1 MKTVH
6 SKILSRVFWPSLRV
20 ETLILPQELQDQLM
34 EYDNEYAKIKRGRKL
49 AWLDHLGTIEI
60 EVELADREVTMDV
73 SPLQA
78 TVLYAFE
85 EHGTPFN
92 HLPLTNIEQLDVAE
106 LCQITGTSALSVKR
120 AVSFWVLHGVL
131 KEIAPDTY
139 HVLEYAEE
147 TSAKQSTLPQTQV

>member
-20 ETLILPQELQDQLM
+20 ETLILPQELQDQLI

-85 EHGTPFN
+85 EHGTP
-92 HLPLTNIEQLDVAE
+92 LNIRL
-106 LCQITGTSALSVKR
+106 
-120 AVSFWVLHGVL
+120 
-131 KEIAPDTY
+131 
-139 HVLEYAEE
+139 
-147 TSAKQSTLPQTQV
+147 